1 MHPAKLAV
9 QQLPNDAAMTLP
21 ITLHKSP
28 QGKLAFTVKVGR
40 NAFTTDVLE
49 AQGGDDLGPDPH
61 DLLDASLGAC
71 TALTILMVARRKQ
84 IPVDDIEVIITHTE
98 AAGLYTLNR
107 QIKFI
112 GKLTD
117 EQRDYLLGIA
127 NKCPIH
133 KALHGQFEV
142 VTVLAAANA

>member
-1 MHPAKLAV
+1 
-9 QQLPNDAAMTLP
+9 MTTP
-21 ITLHKSP
+21 ITLQKSP
-28 QGKLAFTVKVGR
+28 QGKLAFTVKIGR
-40 NAFTTDVLE
+40 NAFTADVTE

-71 TALTILMVARRKQ
+71 TALTILMVAQRKKL
-84 IPVDDIEVIITHTE
+84 PLDDVEVTITHTE
-98 AAGLYTLNR
+98 TAGLYVLNR

-112 GKLTD
+112 GKLSE

-133 KALHGQFEV
+133 KVMQGRFEV
-142 VTVLAAANA
+142 VTVLAAHDA

>member
-1 MHPAKLAV
+1 MPNAI
-9 QQLPNDAAMTLP
+9 QLQ
-21 ITLHKSP
+21 KSL

-40 NAFTTDVLE
+40 NAFTADVSE
-49 AQGGDDLGPDPH
+49 ALGGDDLGPDPH

-71 TALTILMVARRKQ
+71 TALTVLMVARRKQ
-84 IPVDDIEVIITHTE
+84 MPVEDIQVTITHTE
-98 AAGLYTLNR
+98 SAGLYILNR

-112 GKLTD
+112 GPLSE

-133 KALHGQFEV
+133 KAMQGRFEV
-142 VTVLAAANA
+142 VTVLAAPEA